1 MRTVTKAVATAA
13 AAALLLG
20 GCALGEDAPDT
31 SGTGAAKPGSLAKL
45 ASLKGVSVT
54 VGSKEFTEQLI
65 LCEITAQAL
74 QSAGAKVTRKCGL
87 SGSDTTRK
95 ALTSGNIDMYWEYTG
110 TAWISYLKHTKP
122 VPGAD
127 AQYDAVAKED
137 KAKNGIVWLDRAPF
151 NNTYAIATAGK
162 VAKSTGVTSLSAY
175 AKLAK
180 SKPSDASLCV
190 NGEFSSRDDGLPG
203 VEKAYGFKLP
213 ASEVKTLEE
222 GAIYNAIGK
231 SDPCQFG
238 MVATTD
244 GRIKG
249 LKLTVLKDDKAF
261 FPVYNPAVTIRK
273 QVLDKN
279 PGIAKVLNPIAK
291 ALDTDL
297 MQNLNTQVDITG
309 LRPPETAQKWLK
321 SKGFIG

>member
-1 MRTVTKAVATAA
+1 MRTLTKAIAATAA
-13 AAALLLG
+13 ASLLLG
-20 GCALGEDAPDT
+20 GCALGEDPDSAGKT
-31 SGTGAAKPGSLAKL
+31 AVKPGSLAKL

-95 ALTSGNIDMYWEYTG
+95 ALTSANIDMYWEYTG
-110 TAWISYLKHTKP
+110 TAWVSYLKHTKP
-122 VPGAD
+122 VPGSK

-137 KAKNGIVWLDRAPF
+137 EAKNGIVWLDPAPF
-151 NNTYAIATAGK
+151 NNTYAIGESAAVLK
-162 VAKSTGVTSLSAY
+162 KTGVTSLSAY

-180 SKPSDASLCV
+180 STPGSATMCV
-190 NGEFSSRDDGLPG
+190 NGEFGSRDDGLPG
-203 VEKAYGFKLP
+203 VEKTYGFKLP
-213 ASEVKTLEE
+213 AGDVKTIDE
-222 GAIYNAIGK
+222 GAIFNAIAK
-231 SDPCQFG
+231 RDPCDFG
-238 MVATTD
+238 MVTTTD

-261 FPVYNPAVTIRK
+261 FPVYNPAVNIRK
-273 QVLDKN
+273 QVLDQH
-279 PGIAKVLNPIAK
+279 PGIAKVLNPIAH
-291 ALDTDL
+291 ALDTNL